1 MCIFLY
7 PPGYSSFNLRRTV
20 RAYVMILLI
29 YHVGE
34 WVVLHL
40 VFFVEMLCCCCL
52 FCLKQAGDRCGDR
65 STDAAPNV
73 AVAAESSREKRNV
86 LGAEVVVEAAG
97 VAVVVGTAVVTVVM
111 TAAGAAVVAAV
122 VVGAAGVAVVVGTAV
137 VTVVVTAAQQMLL
150 S

>member
-40 VFFVEMLCCCCL
+40 VFFVEMLLL
-52 FCLKQAGDRCGDR
+52 FVLLKASGRPLR
-65 STDAAPNV
+65 
-73 AVAAESSREKRNV
+73 R
-86 LGAEVVVEAAG
+86 
-97 VAVVVGTAVVTVVM
+97 
-111 TAAGAAVVAAV
+111 
-122 VVGAAGVAVVVGTAV
+122 
-137 VTVVVTAAQQMLL
+137 QQVPMPRQTWP
-150 S
+150 